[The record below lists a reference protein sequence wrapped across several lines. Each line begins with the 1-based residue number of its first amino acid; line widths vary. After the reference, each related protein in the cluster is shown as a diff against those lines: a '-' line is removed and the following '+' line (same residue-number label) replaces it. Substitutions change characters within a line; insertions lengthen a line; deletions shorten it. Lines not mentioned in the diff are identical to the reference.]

1 MSIDLSPV
9 QPSSSAVSADPLVS
23 LRSVSKHYRISQ
35 TKGLRTRHATLRA
48 VDDVSL
54 DIARGETVG
63 LVGESGSGKSTLGR
77 LAVRLLEATEGSVRF
92 DGQDITHLPDR
103 RMRAL
108 RRNMQ
113 VVFQDPMGSIDP
125 RMTVGEII
133 GEPLAVLEGLRGR
146 ERTERVAEL
155 LDLVGLDPGRASSS
169 AKSLSG
175 GQRQRI
181 GIARAIAVNPAFILA
196 DEPVSALDVSVQAQI
211 SNLLVELRERLSLTY
226 LFIGHGLPIVRQV
239 AQRVAVMYLG
249 RVVEIGRTDDL
260 FERPLHP
267 YTTALISA
275 SPEVGTG
282 DAQRERV
289 VLAGDPP
296 SATDLPSGCRFRTRC
311 PIARD
316 ICAEVAPPRIDLTA
330 SHSAEC
336 HFPGEFS

>member
-1 MSIDLSPV
+1 MSLDARTA
-9 QPSSSAVSADPLVS
+9 SAVPGSSDALVS

-35 TKGLRTRHATLRA
+35 TKALRTRHATLRA

-77 LAVRLLEATEGSVRF
+77 LAVRLLEVTEGTVRF

-103 RMRAL
+103 RLRPL

-113 VVFQDPMGSIDP
+113 VVFQDPVGSIDP
-125 RMTVGEII
+125 RMTVGEVI
-133 GEPLAVLEGLRGR
+133 GEPLAVFEGLRGR
-146 ERTERVAEL
+146 ARRERVAEL
-155 LDLVGLDPGRASSS
+155 LELVGLDPARADSGG
-169 AKSLSG
+169 KSLSG

-249 RVVEIGRTDDL
+249 RIVEIGPTDAL
-260 FERPLHP
+260 FANPLHP

-275 SPEVGTG
+275 SPEAGTA
-282 DAQRERV
+282 DALRERV

-316 ICAEVAPPRIDLTA
+316 ICAEVPPPRIDLKAT
-330 SHSAEC
+330 HSAEC